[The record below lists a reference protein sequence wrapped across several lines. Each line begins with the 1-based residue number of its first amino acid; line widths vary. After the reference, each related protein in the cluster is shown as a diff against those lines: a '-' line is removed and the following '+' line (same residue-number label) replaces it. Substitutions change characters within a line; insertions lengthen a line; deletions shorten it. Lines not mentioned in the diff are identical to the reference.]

1 MIFASL
7 PKTCFQFKEKHFFFR
22 MKSASYE
29 VLVRDLIKSAKVLD
43 HSKDP
48 CAEDFIP
55 QDQVGHQEYS
65 YKCRTCSCNMQSNFS
80 AVKILVFFICFLKPL
95 ILGKR

>member
-1 MIFASL
+1 
-7 PKTCFQFKEKHFFFR
+7 
-22 MKSASYE
+22 MKSEPYE

-55 QDQVGHQEYS
+55 QDQVRY
-65 YKCRTCSCNMQSNFS
+65 TC
-80 AVKILVFFICFLKPL
+80 IFFRNSHISISLAL
-95 ILGKR
+95 ILCTKYLFNFNITIY

>member
-1 MIFASL
+1 
-7 PKTCFQFKEKHFFFR
+7 
-22 MKSASYE
+22 MKSDRYE

-55 QDQVGHQEYS
+55 QDQVRY
-65 YKCRTCSCNMQSNFS
+65 NIMIQS
-80 AVKILVFFICFLKPL
+80 IQTDRP
-95 ILGKR
+95 GQ